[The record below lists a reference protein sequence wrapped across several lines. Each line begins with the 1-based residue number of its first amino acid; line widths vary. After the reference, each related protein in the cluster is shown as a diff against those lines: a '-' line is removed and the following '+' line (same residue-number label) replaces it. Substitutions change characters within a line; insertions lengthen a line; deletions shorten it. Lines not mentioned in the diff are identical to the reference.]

1 MWEAKLKM
9 PNYKVFYFQTERG
22 DYPVREFIEQQDKA
36 TQTKIAHSIRLLI
49 DYGPFLKPPDIKK
62 LQDKLYELRIPGKT
76 AVRIFYTIVSREY
89 YLLHAFKKKS
99 QKLPK
104 KEMRVAIDRIK
115 EIV

>member
-76 AVRIFYTIVSREY
+76 AIRVFYTIVSS
-89 YLLHAFKKKS
+89 K
-99 QKLPK
+99 
-104 KEMRVAIDRIK
+104 
-115 EIV
+115 